1 MRLAHLAP
9 LLAAASLPVV
19 LPSPA
24 PAAGTVQIELAA
36 DGPAGQMAAQQW
48 ARALDQAGIRNVR
61 IRGSRP
67 NDRVGVTVRGTEA
80 SPIYVV
86 TGAILSQTELQMPS
100 GRFRQGD
107 LGRLA
112 AWLDDLV
119 KRGTPE
125 SREPIGAFGLTAAQF
140 EVLNAALSLPVVF
153 DTKGADRAETVA
165 RIARQLAVPVQSD
178 AAARQALAAE
188 PVAEELAGIATG
200 SALAHLLRPAGYSL
214 VPGADDNQVVLRVV
228 PSQPGLQIWPV
239 GFEPQQP
246 INEILPALYEFRD
259 VNIEGVS
266 AQVVLDALAKQ
277 LEVPMLPDHS
287 ALARHGIDPAEKMV
301 NFPRSRTTYSLA
313 LRRVL
318 FQAGLKFEVRVDEAD
333 KPFLWVTT
341 IKPL

>member
-1 MRLAHLAP
+1 MRLAHLAS

-24 PAAGTVQIELAA
+24 PAAGTVQVELVA
-36 DGPAGQMAAQQW
+36 DGPNVQMAAQQW
-48 ARALDQAGIRNVR
+48 ARTLDQAGIRNVR
-61 IRGSRP
+61 IRGARP
-67 NDRVGVTVRGTEA
+67 SDRVGIVQRGTEA

-86 TGAILSQTELQMPS
+86 TGSIVSQTELQMPS
-100 GRFRQGD
+100 GRVRRGD

-125 SREPIGAFGLTAAQF
+125 SREPVGAFGLTESQF
-140 EVLNAALSLPVVF
+140 EALNATLSLPILF
-153 DTKGADRAETVA
+153 DTKGTDRAETVG
-165 RIARQLAVPVQSD
+165 RIARQLAVPLQLD
-178 AAARQALAAE
+178 AAARQALGAE

-200 SALAHLLRPAGYSL
+200 SALAYLLRPAGYSL
-214 VPGADDNQVVLRVV
+214 VPGTGGDQVVLRVV
-228 PSQPGLQIWPV
+228 RSEPGLQIWPV
-239 GFEPQQP
+239 GFEPERR

-287 ALARHGIDPAEKMV
+287 ALARHGIDPAKKMV

-318 FQAGLKFEVRVDEAD
+318 FQAGLKFEVRVDEAG
-333 KPFLWVTT
+333 KPFLWIST